1 MSIKEI
7 AKRANVSP
15 ATVSRVLNNPD
26 YNCSSPEVRERIRK
40 AAMELNYAPNE
51 AARRLK
57 QGKNEKT
64 EKTYYINV
72 LITRTDGAN
81 VDPFFDA
88 LLRVIETE
96 IHRSNCILSNI
107 WYRSIFSD
115 DKRCARESIK
125 TIVEQMQ
132 QEAVQK
138 ADGLIV
144 IGKCNKEALL
154 EMKQH
159 YHSVVCVNRNATSG
173 ITDEVVCDGRKIA
186 QMAVEYLIGL
196 GHQKIGYVGACGT
209 NARYQGYLQTLR
221 EHDIEVEP
229 EFIMKTRQTEVEGF
243 KMMERLLESEER
255 PTAIYCANDISAVG
269 MLKCMANN
277 KKCGYTPSIIGND
290 DIEAAQDTKPM
301 LTTVRL
307 PRDEMGKF
315 AMYLLL
321 DHLRGGHRSAV
332 KMELEGQLLI
342 RNSCIRVND
351 SSWSDYCI

>member
-1 MSIKEI
+1 MNFNTQLLHGKS
-7 AKRANVSP
+7 VSAYAFG
-15 ATVSRVLNNPD
+15 ATLPPISQVSAFTYETSEQLEKVCQN
-26 YNCSSPEVRERIRK
+26 K
-40 AAMELNYAPNE
+40 

-57 QGKNEKT
+57 QGNKEK
-64 EKTYYINV
+64 KSKVYYINILV
-72 LITRTDGAN
+72 TRTDGAN

-96 IHRSNCILSNI
+96 IHRNNCILSNV

-125 TIVEQMQ
+125 TIVEQMHG
-132 QEAVQK
+132 ETEKV
-138 ADGLIV
+138 DGLVV

-154 EMKQH
+154 EIKKR
-159 YHSVVCVNRNATSG
+159 YHSVVCVNRNVMSG

-186 QMAVEYLIGL
+186 RMAVEYLIGL
-196 GHQKIGYVGACGT
+196 GHEKIGYLGACGT
-209 NARYQGYLQTLR
+209 NARYQGFLQTLK
-221 EHDIEVEP
+221 EHDLEVDP
-229 EFIMKTRQTEVEGF
+229 GFIMKTRQTEAEGF
-243 KMMERLLESEER
+243 KMMERLLEEEER

-269 MLKCMANN
+269 VLKCMNTY
-277 KKCGYTPSIIGND
+277 KKYGYMPSVIGTD

-321 DHLRGGHRSAV
+321 DHLHGGHRSAV

-351 SSWSDYCI
+351 SNWSDYCI

>member
-1 MSIKEI
+1 M
-7 AKRANVSP
+7 
-15 ATVSRVLNNPD
+15 
-26 YNCSSPEVRERIRK
+26 
-40 AAMELNYAPNE
+40 
-51 AARRLK
+51 
-57 QGKNEKT
+57 
-64 EKTYYINV
+64 
-72 LITRTDGAN
+72 
-81 VDPFFDA
+81 
-88 LLRVIETE
+88 
-96 IHRSNCILSNI
+96 
-107 WYRSIFSD
+107 
-115 DKRCARESIK
+115 
-125 TIVEQMQ
+125 EQMQ